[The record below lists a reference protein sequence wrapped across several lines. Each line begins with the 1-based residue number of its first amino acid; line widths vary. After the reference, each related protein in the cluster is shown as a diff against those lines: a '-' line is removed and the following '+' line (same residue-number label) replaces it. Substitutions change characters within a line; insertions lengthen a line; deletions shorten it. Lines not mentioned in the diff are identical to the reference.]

1 MLFDIF
7 ALFFLVLSQLCAWTA
22 WSELPFE
29 GPARKHFRSHAQHSL
44 AWLRRNT
51 YLFTENWRPARLT
64 SGASTT
70 NRCEAAIATDDDDST
85 AIQHPWTQAQPTR
98 TWLRRKLHLFTEN
111 WRPVWPRVDASCT
124 RSCNAALVAEDCG
137 HPADQHTQRSQ
148 QILLSKMHVI
158 WCLVWGTIMV
168 CIVDLR
174 GFQPGPLSVVQPAV
188 LFLPWHYHYTL
199 SVYILLHTLF
209 TLLELWCPML
219 TAVVV
224 CEVVPAAIEL
234 ESQESGAA
242 LKLKSSSESE
252 LPTCVEISLIWT
264 LCVDVE
270 DD

>member
-1 MLFDIF
+1 MSLWIRRCNHTYMRLYRHCRQLLVFTSISRSCTEARPAATLSHRRIMLFDIF

-70 NRCEAAIATDDDDST
+70 NRCEAAIAMDDDDST

-148 QILLSKMHVI
+148 QIPLSKMHVI
-158 WCLVWGTIMV
+158 RCVVWCTIMV

-174 GFQPGPLSVVQPAV
+174 GFQRGVCTQPPGGFSV
-188 LFLPWHYHYTL
+188 
-199 SVYILLHTLF
+199 
-209 TLLELWCPML
+209 
-219 TAVVV
+219 
-224 CEVVPAAIEL
+224 
-234 ESQESGAA
+234 GADTRG
-242 LKLKSSSESE
+242 
-252 LPTCVEISLIWT
+252 PH
-264 LCVDVE
+264 
-270 DD
+270 